1 MTEPIPSAT
10 QAVRF
15 AIEFLTQY
23 VAADTEEKRAEAA
36 EYIAQRLSG
45 PGAMEAIHVI
55 RGQLY
60 LNELLLLS
68 LAKANGAKP
77 EEYRNWAGEWL
88 RTNSHKFPES

>member
-1 MTEPIPSAT
+1 MTEPIPNAT

-15 AIEFLTQY
+15 AIEFLTPY
-23 VAADTEEKRAEAA
+23 VAADTEEKRAQAA

-45 PGAMEAIHVI
+45 LDPLDPIHVI

-68 LAKANGAKP
+68 LARESGAQP
-77 EEYRNWAGEWL
+77 EEYREWALEWL
-88 RTNSHKFPES
+88 RTNSPKFPE